1 MFDAHRHGPGPNAE
15 ELPPRWGA
23 LIASS
28 GPRQWAQIAESSP
41 LPHVRYCYGLLPQE
55 IQAFSDT
62 GMDLEQVLQ
71 NLEKLI
77 TTQRDSAVGEIGIDD
92 RFNQTVPM
100 NSQLLLVER
109 LIGLAQ
115 SLDRP
120 AILHVVR
127 ADGLMLNLLKRMKPR
142 IPLLWHG
149 FLGSL
154 ETARELASLGCVVS
168 IAPSVWRTGT
178 KLQDRLN
185 VLQTPVLLET
195 DYPYHYRSPGEAPAS
210 YKKILEHHYRRFA
223 QATGTSVETLERRCD
238 GYAQVFTNQ

>member
-28 GPRQWAQIAESSP
+28 GPRQWAQIAESPP
-41 LPHVRYCYGLLPQE
+41 LPNVRYCYGLLPQE

-154 ETARELASLGCVVS
+154 ENRPGIGVLGLCGFYCTLGMADRNQTAGSVERSSNPSAVGNRLPLSLPFTRRSASL
-168 IAPSVWRTGT
+168 
-178 KLQDRLN
+178 L
-185 VLQTPVLLET
+185 
-195 DYPYHYRSPGEAPAS
+195 
-210 YKKILEHHYRRFA
+210 
-223 QATGTSVETLERRCD
+223 
-238 GYAQVFTNQ
+238 